1 MKKQL
6 LIAAV
11 AATMTS
17 AAIADISITGSAKA
31 NYLNTDSK
39 VIANNSNTF
48 SSEINLGIKGTNGGS
63 GVVVNLQSKN
73 QADQA
78 DGTATSRGF
87 DIQDSYVTSSIADVA
102 VQMGSWRG
110 AHNLLEDGDTTTANR
125 FKATTTIAG
134 VTVTYEDG
142 SSTAAKGESI
152 KLAGEVSGISVSH
165 KMYNNGS
172 GVDETDTSV
181 SGSLGGVNVAYR
193 TIDSDTNASDKDS
206 LEVSYEMNGVTLTYA
221 EFGSDS
227 ANTSNITSDGSL
239 GDINAVDA
247 QGFMVSTAMAGNTIK
262 LRTVDTKV
270 GAHTNGENTINSI
283 IVTRPLA
290 SGATFEA
297 TYTDTDLTG
306 TGEDKT
312 TLDLELAVKF

>member
-73 QADQA
+73 SAD
-78 DGTATSRGF
+78 DDDF
-87 DIQDSYVTSSIADVA
+87 DVQDSYVTSSIADVA

-110 AHNLLEDGDTTTANR
+110 AHNLLEDGDATTANR

-239 GDINAVDA
+239 GDIDAVDA

>member
-17 AAIADISITGSAKA
+17 AAMADISITGSAKA

-73 QADQA
+73 SADN
-78 DGTATSRGF
+78 DGF
-87 DIQDSYVTSSIADVA
+87 DVQDSYVTSSIADVA

-110 AHNLLEDGDTTTANR
+110 AHNLLEDGDATTANR

-142 SSTAAKGESI
+142 SSTTAKGESI

-227 ANTSNITSDGSL
+227 ANTSDITSDGSL
-239 GDINAVDA
+239 GDIDAVDA

>member
-73 QADQA
+73 SAD
-78 DGTATSRGF
+78 DDDF
-87 DIQDSYVTSSIADVA
+87 DVQDSYVTSSIADVA

-110 AHNLLEDGDTTTANR
+110 AHNLLEDGDATTANR

-142 SSTAAKGESI
+142 SSTTTKGESI

-239 GDINAVDA
+239 GDIDAVDA

>member
-73 QADQA
+73 SAD
-78 DGTATSRGF
+78 DDDF
-87 DIQDSYVTSSIADVA
+87 DVQDSYVTSSIADVA

-227 ANTSNITSDGSL
+227 ANTSDITSDGSL
-239 GDINAVDA
+239 GDIDAVDA